1 MTHLTIKR
9 ALLSFVIWPGCLT
22 LILLNASAFASGK
35 GYESHHKGQASP
47 HASADMKHHGSS
59 HHKANYSGH
68 GSGHHGSSSKDYGM
82 GGGHASHGKGYG
94 GGHGKRSYGKHGG
107 AHQSASEFIQH
118 VLKYK
123 DGMAITDEQEAKL
136 HDIQTTYKKTRIKM
150 KAEVELAN
158 LDLHELLKK
167 EDSNLSDIESKLK
180 NMHNIKADLYM
191 ASIKARREAKAVL
204 TDEQRSRMK
213 AVHDRI
219 QAYSSGGMAKKG
231 HPGGYKHHGK
241 DGKKDSY

>member
-1 MTHLTIKR
+1 MTHWTIKR
-9 ALLSFVIWPGCLT
+9 ALLVSVIWPSCLT
-22 LILLNASAFASGK
+22 LILLSSSVYASGK
-35 GYESHHKGQASP
+35 GYESHHTGQANPHTSMGMNDHGSP
-47 HASADMKHHGSS
+47 HQ
-59 HHKANYSGH
+59 KANYSGH
-68 GSGHHGSSSKDYGM
+68 GSGHHGSSSKGYGM
-82 GGGHASHGKGYG
+82 SS
-94 GGHGKRSYGKHGG
+94 GHGKRKYGKHGG

-118 VLKYK
+118 VMKYK
-123 DGMAITDEQEAKL
+123 EGMAITDEKEAQL

-167 EDSNLSDIESKLK
+167 DDSSLSDIESKLK
-180 NMHNIKADLYM
+180 DMHNVKADLYM
-191 ASIKARREAKAVL
+191 ASIKARRDAKAVL

-219 QAYSSGGMAKKG
+219 QAYSSDGMGKKG

-241 DGKKDSY
+241 DKDKSGY